1 MRKGIDLVQRK
12 QGQEDEDLIG
22 LRRCESEG
30 EEEVLIG
37 DAMKW
42 EEERERMGRRMRRTI
57 TKTITILYRPL
68 SNSAPD
74 RKSDDY

>member
-30 EEEVLIG
+30 EEEVLTG
-37 DAMKW
+37 DGKGGGA
-42 EEERERMGRRMRRTI
+42 REDG
-57 TKTITILYRPL
+57 
-68 SNSAPD
+68 
-74 RKSDDY
+74 